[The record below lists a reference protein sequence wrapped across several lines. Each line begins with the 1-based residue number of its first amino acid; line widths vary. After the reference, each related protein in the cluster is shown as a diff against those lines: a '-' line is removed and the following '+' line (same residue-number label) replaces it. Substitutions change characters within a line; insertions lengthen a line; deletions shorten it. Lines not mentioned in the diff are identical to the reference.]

1 MSGLNV
7 NNLVDQYTDKFG
19 VAPTGKFNRDAG
31 WLLAKIKGAP
41 RRNTKNATP
50 SESESERNESEKNEL
65 VHLRRQYTEKFG
77 KKPRGVAANN
87 MKWLRNKL
95 ASKIVVPAAPP
106 SERRTSSRSRT
117 RTIKNQSSDDDE
129 DEEED
134 EEEEDD
140 EAEDDDDD
148 DYNDEDNED
157 NEDKNS
163 EEEIDQEES
172 DQEDDETKII
182 RLRAEYETLYGKKPR
197 GMSSSD
203 MNWLRKKIQEAP
215 AVVPTVQPKRTALK
229 KDTKDKDTAR
239 NRTRPKRSS
248 SKSKSNT
255 NTNTNTNNS
264 SSKHSTEFQIPGGDK
279 AGPAT
284 EIILLRQE
292 YVRKFGKKPRGR
304 SSSDVNWLR
313 AKLSGD
319 VPPPLSPV
327 NESGSME
334 TNRVPGTFDPMSP
347 MHQEATEW
355 KESLHSMEEAS
366 HMGSIVDMNI
376 PDPTEARNNNSENG
390 NGENQ
395 VMRERT
401 IDDPNASSVS
411 GSSSTSSSTSSS
423 SLSSSSATSATSAT
437 STTSSTSTSDD
448 LLNGSRNNNMEG
460 STTPNT
466 EGRNTVNGSGIVV
479 DWTNVD
485 QHEDSSFL
493 MSGIMPIPVDGNS
506 QETNLYARLAAGAS
520 SWLLAKDTVPSNSS
534 NNNYNNGDTDS
545 NDNNYSTSNSQ
556 SSSLSAPNSHKA
568 TPAMSPSR
576 RPSDP
581 SSMTTTKVPASS
593 SSSSSST
600 TLPKAT
606 NHQFGASLDS
616 AYQDKTA
623 YLNFNT
629 KRTTS
634 NGQTIQ
640 VCDLNPNGVKQ
651 QPWEQRRNVTTDN
664 GNSKTFN
671 SSSSSTSSKHTKNN
685 DNSTSSDKWYELPE
699 QELTPD
705 VRRELEIVKMRNYL
719 NPKRFYKANDSKTLP
734 TRFQFG
740 TIISGQ
746 FERNSETLTRAERK
760 NTIAES
766 LMHDRKTRK
775 YTKRVFDQVQDER
788 KLPKSNKRR
797 KQHGRR

>member
-1 MSGLNV
+1 MSHFDFRKNPNLYDQRVSETAHSDKINPGESKV
-7 NNLVDQYTDKFG
+7 ANNSKPFNFQQQNPNSIPNRPKQRPLVHDLTKQFHKLLEDMLEQQLALLQTWPKRLWFNFVDTVLDRNPNGVLLCSEHGEFGRWLEDVVRDSILDLIRQVDSNLPQNAWTTVGCLQYSISNCGNFGKLFDQDSTYNGQSFG
-19 VAPTGKFNRDAG
+19 DHQVVKMDGPYCTVATVISALREMASP
-31 WLLAKIKGAP
+31 
-41 RRNTKNATP
+41 NATQAA
-50 SESESERNESEKNEL
+50 KQL
-65 VHLRRQYTEKFG
+65 QAAVFHL
-77 KKPRGVAANN
+77 
-87 MKWLRNKL
+87 MKGEFK
-95 ASKIVVPAAPP
+95 
-106 SERRTSSRSRT
+106 
-117 RTIKNQSSDDDE
+117 
-129 DEEED
+129 
-134 EEEEDD
+134 
-140 EAEDDDDD
+140 
-148 DYNDEDNED
+148 
-157 NEDKNS
+157 
-163 EEEIDQEES
+163 
-172 DQEDDETKII
+172 
-182 RLRAEYETLYGKKPR
+182 
-197 GMSSSD
+197 
-203 MNWLRKKIQEAP
+203 
-215 AVVPTVQPKRTALK
+215 TAIT

-334 TNRVPGTFDPMSP
+334 TNRLPGTFDPMSP

-411 GSSSTSSSTSSS
+411 GSSSTSTSTSSS